1 MSNYSQYPK
10 IWTPLTERQDLLM
23 LKTPATC
30 LQLDFQTYQT
40 LMQERLVWMIAEWMT
55 TYDHSL
61 EETARELIRFT
72 AQTALTQFTP
82 RLPENPEGET
92 EMEMWREEWAE
103 AIVLGN
109 DFVRE
114 RLTLAELPASPIEQ
128 SDSQYDGLLERHNE
142 IQLSEW
148 LSAATI

>member
-10 IWTPLTERQDLLM
+10 IWAPPIEKQELLM
-23 LKTPATC
+23 VKAPEKC
-30 LQLDFQTYQT
+30 LQLEFQTYQT

-55 TYDHSL
+55 TYGHSL

-82 RLPENPEGET
+82 RLPENPEDET
-92 EMEMWREEWAE
+92 EMEMWQEEWAE
-103 AIVLGN
+103 TIVLGN
-109 DFVRE
+109 DFVKE
-114 RLTLAELPASPIEQ
+114 RLTLAELPASPCEP
-128 SDSQYDGLLERHNE
+128 SDPQYSSLMERHNE
-142 IQLSEW
+142 IQLSTW

>member
-10 IWTPLTERQDLLM
+10 IWTPLMERQDLLTV
-23 LKTPATC
+23 KTPANC
-30 LQLDFQTYQT
+30 LQLNFPAYQT
-40 LMQERLVWMIAEWMT
+40 LMQERLVWMMAEWMA

-61 EETARELIRFT
+61 EETPRELIRFT

-82 RLPENPEGET
+82 HLPENPEDET
-92 EMEMWREEWAE
+92 EMEVWREEWAE

-114 RLTLAELPASPIEQ
+114 RLTLVELPASPIEQ
-128 SDSQYDGLLERHNE
+128 SDSQYNGLLERHNE

>member
-10 IWTPLTERQDLLM
+10 IWAPTTERQDLLM
-23 LKTPATC
+23 VKAPATC
-30 LQLDFQTYQT
+30 LQLDFPTYQT
-40 LMQERLVWMIAEWMT
+40 LIQERLVWMITEWMT
-55 TYDHSL
+55 TYGHSL
-61 EETARELIRFT
+61 KETAKELIGFT

-82 RLPENPEGET
+82 RLPENPEDET

-109 DFVRE
+109 DFVKE

-128 SDSQYDGLLERHNE
+128 SNPQYSSLVERHNE
-142 IQLSEW
+142 IQLSTW
-148 LSAATI
+148 LSAASI

>member
-1 MSNYSQYPK
+1 MSNYGQYSK
-10 IWTPLTERQDLLM
+10 IWTPLTERQDLLTV
-23 LKTPATC
+23 KTPATC
-30 LQLDFQTYQT
+30 LQLDFPTYQT
-40 LMQERLVWMIAEWMT
+40 LMQERLIWMMAEWMT

-82 RLPENPEGET
+82 HLPENPEDKT
-92 EMEMWREEWAE
+92 EMEMWQEEWAE

-128 SDSQYDGLLERHNE
+128 SDSQYNGLLERHNE